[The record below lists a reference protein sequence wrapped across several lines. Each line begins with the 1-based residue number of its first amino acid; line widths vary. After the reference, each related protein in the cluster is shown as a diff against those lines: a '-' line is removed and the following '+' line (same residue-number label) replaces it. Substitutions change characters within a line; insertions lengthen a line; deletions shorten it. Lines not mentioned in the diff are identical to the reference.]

1 MTTLQDL
8 YVELLELDQ
17 RETEAAVL
25 LSIQKLEQEIQLRT
39 ETLEKYQKLKEKY
52 KAILVE
58 HLKDP
63 KGEAI
68 QLDYTVED
76 DFLGPLQRM
85 EE

>member
-8 YVELLELDQ
+8 YVELLQMDQ

-25 LSIQKLEQEIQLRT
+25 QSIQKLEQEIKQRT
-39 ETLEKYQKLKEKY
+39 EALEKYQNLKEKY
-52 KAILVE
+52 KTILTE

-63 KGEAI
+63 KGDPI
-68 QLDYTVED
+68 QLDYTLED
-76 DFLGPLQRM
+76 DFLGPFQKM